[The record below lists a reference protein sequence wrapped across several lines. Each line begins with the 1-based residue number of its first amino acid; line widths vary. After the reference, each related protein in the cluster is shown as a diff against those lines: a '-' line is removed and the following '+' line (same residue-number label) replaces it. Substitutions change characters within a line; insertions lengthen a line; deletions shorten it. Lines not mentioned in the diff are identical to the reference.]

1 MKCMLRVKLKKRA
14 CILIKNKPFAIF
26 VLAKGGNMIFLLED
40 DSTIQNF
47 VLYTL
52 KNTGFE
58 AEGFE
63 RPSDFWKRLEEE
75 IPDLLLLDIMLPE
88 EDGMEILRKLRSSK
102 KTKNLPIIM
111 LTAKGTEYDKVL
123 GLDSGADDYVAKP
136 FSMMELMSRIKAL
149 LRRSESVEEKADT
162 YHVGPLYVSISKHVV
177 KVKDEE
183 VTNLTYKEFELLSL
197 LLQNQETVFS
207 RDQILQSVWG
217 YDFDGESRTVD
228 VHVRTLRQKLGEA
241 GSLIETVRGFGY
253 KLGKPEEK

>member
-1 MKCMLRVKLKKRA
+1 
-14 CILIKNKPFAIF
+14 
-26 VLAKGGNMIFLLED
+26 MIYLLED
-40 DSTIQNF
+40 DTSIQNF

-63 RPSDFWKRLEEE
+63 RPSDFWKRMEEE

-88 EDGMEILRKLRSSK
+88 EDGMEILKKLRDNR

-149 LRRSESVEEKADT
+149 LRRSEIKEEKKDT
-162 YHVGPLYVSISKHVV
+162 YQVEPLYVNISKHIVTV
-177 KVKDEE
+177 NDEE
-183 VTNLTYKEFELLSL
+183 VNSLTYKEFELLSM
-197 LLQNQETVFS
+197 LLQHQETVLS
-207 RDQILQSVWG
+207 RDQILQSIWG

-228 VHVRTLRQKLGEA
+228 VHVRTLRQKLGDA
-241 GSLIETVRGFGY
+241 GKLIETVRGFGY
-253 KLGKPEEK
+253 KIGKAEED

>member
-1 MKCMLRVKLKKRA
+1 
-14 CILIKNKPFAIF
+14 
-26 VLAKGGNMIFLLED
+26 MIYLLED
-40 DSTIQNF
+40 DTSIQNF

-63 RPSDFWKRLEEE
+63 RPSDFWKRMEEE

-88 EDGMEILRKLRSSK
+88 EDGMEILKKLRDNR

-149 LRRSESVEEKADT
+149 LRRSEIKAEKKDT
-162 YHVGPLYVSISKHVV
+162 YQVEPLYVNISKHIV
-177 KVKDEE
+177 KVNDEE
-183 VTNLTYKEFELLSL
+183 VNSLTYKEFELLSM
-197 LLQNQETVFS
+197 LLQHQETVLS
-207 RDQILQSVWG
+207 RDQILQSIWG

-228 VHVRTLRQKLGEA
+228 VHVRTLRQKLGDA
-241 GSLIETVRGFGY
+241 GKLIETVRGFGY
-253 KLGKPEEK
+253 KIGKAEED

>member
-1 MKCMLRVKLKKRA
+1 
-14 CILIKNKPFAIF
+14 
-26 VLAKGGNMIFLLED
+26 MIYLLED
-40 DSTIQNF
+40 DDSIRNF

-63 RPSDFWKRLEEE
+63 YPGAFWKGMEEQ

-88 EDGMEILRKLRSSK
+88 EDGIEILRKLRSSND
-102 KTKNLPIIM
+102 TKRLPVIM

-136 FSMMELMSRIKAL
+136 FSMMELISRIRAL
-149 LRRSESVEEKADT
+149 LRRSRQEEEKGDIYTVAM
-162 YHVGPLYVSISKHVV
+162 LYVCISKHIV
-177 KVKDEE
+177 KVGGKEIQS
-183 VTNLTYKEFELLSL
+183 LTYKEFELLSL
-197 LLQNQETVFS
+197 LLQNQGTVFS
-207 RDQILQSVWG
+207 RDQLLQSIWG

-228 VHVRTLRQKLGEA
+228 VHIRTLRQKLGEA

-253 KLGKPEEK
+253 KLGSPV